1 MKTPLS
7 TTLALAAAL
16 ACGTA
21 AVAVNAAE
29 LKMAIATD
37 VTSMDPQYANIA
49 GNVQVSRHMFESLAD
64 LDPEGRLVPRLAES
78 WQRVSASVWEFK
90 LRRNVKFHD
99 GSAFTAEDVVYSVG
113 RPATLTASPA
123 TLNGFLKDISKA
135 EAVNENTVRLTTS
148 TPLAVLPNYM
158 AMVPMVSKKATT
170 GLKPED
176 FESGKGM
183 SGTGPYRFVRF
194 LRSDR
199 VELLRNDAYWGAK
212 PTFDKVTIRIMPNNP
227 ARTAALL
234 SGEVDAIAAVPA
246 ADLARIKA
254 NANLTFYTKPLARH
268 TFWTMN
274 QFSEQLPLAT
284 DHADKPLA
292 GNPFKDVRVRR
303 AFSKAIDRDAIGTRV
318 MEGLGVPTQNP
329 VPPTMF
335 GYNPAVLPEKQD
347 LDGAKKLMAEA
358 GYPNCFKLS
367 IFARSDAHPTDSAQ
381 AQATGQM
388 LSRLGCKVNVE
399 VVPTSVFFTRGNKLE
414 LPMLLLATG
423 VDGGDLGVTLEY
435 LFSNPTNNPFRK
447 INMQT
452 YDSPAFWKPLREAL
466 ASSDEL
472 VRERKYRE
480 VIEVLRNEVG
490 VIPTELMVGTWAAR
504 KGVVLKP
511 RVDERTYAQEITGN

>member
-1 MKTPLS
+1 MKTPLM
-7 TTLALAAAL
+7 LAMTAAAL
-16 ACGTA
+16 IGA
-21 AVAVNAAE
+21 ASAHAAE
-29 LKMAIATD
+29 LKFAIATD

-64 LDPEGRLVPRLAES
+64 LDADGRLIPRLAES
-78 WQRVSASVWEFK
+78 WKRNDPMQWEFK
-90 LRRNVKFHD
+90 LRRNVKFQD
-99 GSAFTAEDVVYSVG
+99 GSPLTAEDVVYALG

-123 TLNGFLKDISKA
+123 TLNGFLKDITKA
-135 EAVNENTVRLTTS
+135 EALDAQTVRLTTA
-148 TPLAVLPNYM
+148 TPLAVLPNYL
-158 AMVPMVSKKATT
+158 AMVPIVSKKVTT

-176 FESGKGM
+176 FETGKGM
-183 SGTGPYRFVRF
+183 VGTGPYKFVRF

-199 VELLRNDAYWGAK
+199 VELQRNEEYWGNK
-212 PTFDKVTIRIMPNNP
+212 PAFDKVTIRIMPNNP

-254 NANLTFYTKPLARH
+254 NQNITFYTKPLARH
-268 TFWTMN
+268 TFWTLN
-274 QFSEQLPLAT
+274 QYSDVLPTAT

-292 GNPFKDVRVRR
+292 ANPFKDVRVRR
-303 AFSKAIDRDAIGTRV
+303 AFSKAIDREAIGSRV

-329 VPPTMF
+329 VPSTMF
-335 GYNPAVLPEKQD
+335 GYNPDLQPEKQD
-347 LDGAKKLMAEA
+347 LDGAKKLMTEA
-358 GYPNCFKLS
+358 GYPTCFKLS
-367 IFARSDAHPTDSAQ
+367 IFARSDSHPTDSSQ
-381 AQATGQM
+381 AQAVGQM

-447 INMQT
+447 VNMQT
-452 YDSPAFWKPLREAL
+452 YDSPNFWKPLREAL
-466 ASSDEL
+466 ASGDEQ
-472 VRERKYRE
+472 VRERKYRD
-480 VIEVLRNEVG
+480 VTRVLRDEVG
-490 VIPTELMVGTWAAR
+490 VIPTELMVGTWASR

>member
-1 MKTPLS
+1 MKTRSL
-7 TTLALAAAL
+7 TALALVVAALAAP
-16 ACGTA
+16 A
-21 AVAVNAAE
+21 APSMAAE
-29 LKMAIATD
+29 LKLAIATD

-64 LDPEGRLVPRLAES
+64 LDADGRLVPRLAES
-78 WQRVSASVWEFK
+78 WRRVDANVWEFK

-99 GSAFTAEDVVYSVG
+99 GSTLAAEDVVYALG

-135 EAVNENTVRLTTS
+135 EAVDANTVRFTTS
-148 TPLAVLPNYM
+148 TPLAVLPNYL
-158 AMVPMVSKKATT
+158 AMVPIVSKKVTQ

-176 FESGKGM
+176 FETGKGM
-183 SGTGPYRFVRF
+183 VGTGPYRFVKF

-199 VELLRNDAYWGAK
+199 IEMTRNDGYWGAK
-212 PTFDKVTIRIMPNNP
+212 PAFEKVTIRIMPNNP

-246 ADLARIKA
+246 ADLARIRQ
-254 NANLTFYTKPLARH
+254 NQNFTFYSKPLARH
-268 TFWTMN
+268 TFWTLN
-274 QFSEQLPLAT
+274 QASDLLPTAT
-284 DHADKPLA
+284 DHSDKALTA
-292 GNPFKDVRVRR
+292 NPFKDVRVRR
-303 AFSKAIDRDAIGTRV
+303 AFSKAIDREAIGSRV

-329 VPPTMF
+329 VPSTMF
-335 GYNPAVLPEKQD
+335 GYNPDLAPEKLD
-347 LDGAKKLMAEA
+347 VDGAKKLMAEA
-358 GYPNCFKLS
+358 GYPNCFKFS
-367 IFARSDAHPTDSAQ
+367 IFARSDSHPTDSAQ
-381 AQATGQM
+381 AQAVGQM

-447 INMQT
+447 VNMQT

-466 ASSDEL
+466 AINDEQ
-472 VRERKYRE
+472 VRERKYRDTTR
-480 VIEVLRNEVG
+480 VLRDEVG
-490 VIPTELMVGTWAAR
+490 VIPTELMVGTWASR

-511 RVDERTYAQEITGN
+511 RVDERTYAFEATGN

>member
-1 MKTPLS
+1 MKTHL
-7 TTLALAAAL
+7 TAALALAAAL
-16 ACGTA
+16 ACGHA
-21 AVAVNAAE
+21 GAAE
-29 LKMAIATD
+29 LKLAIATD

-64 LDPEGRLVPRLAES
+64 LDAEGRLLPRLAES
-78 WQRVSASVWEFK
+78 WQRVSPSVWEFK

-99 GSAFTAEDVVYSVG
+99 GSAFAAEDVVHSVG

-135 EAVNENTVRLTTS
+135 EAIDAHTVRLTTS
-148 TPLAVLPNYM
+148 TPLAVLPNYL
-158 AMVPMVSKKATT
+158 AMVPIVSKKATT

-176 FESGKGM
+176 FEGGKGM
-183 SGTGPYRFVRF
+183 VGTGPYKFVRF

-199 VELLRNDAYWGAK
+199 VELLRNDAYWGNK

-246 ADLARIKA
+246 ADLNRIRQ
-254 NANLTFYTKPLARH
+254 NANFTFYSKPLARH

-274 QFSEQLPLAT
+274 QYSPVLPLAT

-292 GNPFKDVRVRR
+292 ANPFKDVRVRR
-303 AFSKAIDRDAIGTRV
+303 AFSKAIDREAIGSRV

-329 VPPTMF
+329 VPSTMF

-347 LDGAKKLMAEA
+347 IDGAKKLMTDA

-367 IFARSDAHPTDSAQ
+367 IFARSDSHPTDSGQ
-381 AQATGQM
+381 AQAVGQM

-447 INMQT
+447 VNMQT

-466 ASSDEL
+466 ASADEL

-480 VIEVLRNEVG
+480 VIEVLRDEVG
-490 VIPTELMVGTWAAR
+490 VIPTELMVGTWASR

-511 RVDERTYAQEITGN
+511 RVDERTYAQEATGN